1 MKKLLV
7 TGFKPFLKEP
17 INPSE
22 ILALELGKRFSDI
35 DVLVLPVSYERSFL
49 DLQRHYLSYG
59 PFDAVIMIGQAGG
72 RNSVCLERVALNWSE
87 NSLQD
92 EDGIKLPQKT
102 LIDSAPA
109 SYISDFFPNDWKDEL
124 SKIGATTVSFSAGTY
139 VCNALYYR
147 VIHSLTQNKIPALF
161 VHVPYLPEQVE
172 NKPEM
177 PSMPLATQS
186 EILSALITLMKK

>member
-17 INPSE
+17 VNPSE

-35 DVLVLPVSYERSFL
+35 EVLILPVSYERSFQE
-49 DLQRHYLSYG
+49 LQQHYLSRG
-59 PFDAVIMIGQAGG
+59 PFDGVLMIGQAGG

-92 EDGIKLPQKT
+92 EDGIRLPQKA
-102 LIDSAPA
+102 LVDSAPA

-124 SKIGATTVSFSAGTY
+124 SKIGATSVSFSAGTY
-139 VCNALYYR
+139 VCNSLYYK
-147 VIHSLTQNKIPALF
+147 VIHALTENKVPALF

-172 NKPEM
+172 NKPDTA
-177 PSMPLATQS
+177 SMPLATQL
-186 EILSALITLMKK
+186 EILSALVQLVKK